1 VKKSNNNERDKLTK
15 EIFTRIQDRVKYGL
29 DKFRTIFWQNP
40 RPKNQGGWRLSD
52 FGYMVLKELEY
63 KDYPINIPKET
74 VLTGQ
79 TILYMVLGFWKIK
92 LSIFLKKKLLS
103 KLFFLTVTLII
114 LEKVEKNSAKLVKIL
129 LDLLA
134 C

>member
-79 TILYMVLGFWKIK
+79 TILYMDKYLDGPW
-92 LSIFLKKKLLS
+92 FLEDKTIH
-103 KLFFLTVTLII
+103 FFKEKTAFQII
-114 LEKVEKNSAKLVKIL
+114 LFDGDVNNFGKSREKFCQIGKDFA
-129 LDLLA
+129 
-134 C
+134 